1 MKTRP
6 RLLRNLLAA
15 CSLSVLTS
23 AIGQVSVF
31 TWTNQAGGDI
41 ATAAN
46 WTNSAGANGVPSP
59 TSGPDLSDPTLY
71 GDEMLFDGVTTGAL
85 ALTAN
90 TGQSG
95 FSGQNWGLRIH
106 LTSNQTA
113 AVNIRSVVAQSA
125 GTRFGRITVD
135 AGAGQFSL
143 GDNTA
148 NVLDTLWGGSNP
160 ATHYWTNNSVNPVV
174 IYPNVRWR
182 YGGGGAHTFDF
193 SGSGDWIVNNYFR
206 NNNNSATVVSK
217 SGTGTMIWTGTN
229 FGAGAIST
237 ILIASPV
244 IINDGLLVLKSSDL
258 LAAQNIN
265 HNGGRLRY
273 DAATGA
279 GVLSGTISGAGVIE
293 MTAGT
298 LTLSGNNTFTGGII
312 LSNGTLVASRV
323 ENIGVSGP
331 LGVGGLIS
339 FRGGTL
345 AFSANNAFDY
355 SARFDTAAGQAY
367 SLDTG
372 GQSVT
377 LATGLSSSG
386 GTLTKLGSGTLTLSG
401 ASTYS
406 GLTTVNGGRLV
417 FAGAK
422 SGPEDILVANGATL
436 GVTGNGSQVTPGLLT
451 MGTSGAAIL
460 EFNNLNS
467 SSLAPVAAG
476 AVSAG
481 GPITININSG
491 TFSTIGQVFPLL
503 TWTSGSAPAVTLGNL
518 TGAAGSL
525 TTNGNTIQLTITGTP
540 FTWTGLNNGNWDLST
555 ANNWLQSGS
564 AAVFGNGLPTV
575 IDDTATGATSIT
587 IGALVQP
594 AGLTVSTTNAYTIAS
609 SGASNIGG
617 SAGLTKNGS
626 GTLTLSGGAN
636 TYTGVT
642 TINAGTIN
650 ISALGNSGA
659 PGDLGAGASAG
670 SLLLNGGAVE
680 YAGLGESVNRLFTI
694 GSGGGAIRASGAGTL
709 VLNNTGALGTSGSGA
724 RTLTLAGSDVST
736 NTMAARI
743 VDGTGGATALVKDGA
758 GTWVLTGTNSYT
770 GVTTVSGGVL
780 QVGAGSTS
788 GLLGTGNVVNNAGL
802 VFNRAGTVTNNAVI
816 SGNGAITNE
825 GPGTIILAAN
835 NTYRGGTTIN
845 FGTLQVGN
853 GGSSGELAFDVPIV
867 NNSLLIFNSTGA
879 HTYLGNGRIDGTGN
893 VIVRGVGGVVKAIG
907 GNTYTGWTQI
917 DSGATFQP
925 TEGNTGQLLSSAVT
939 NNGTLK
945 WVAQDTRPTYT
956 GNIVGTGKVQ
966 IGANNI
972 TFDSGEIVLA
982 GTNSYTGGT
991 FIGGN
996 WLTLGDG
1003 ANPQAGSIVGDVT
1016 FVNNFDTPND
1026 NVRRLR
1032 FNRPAGDDFIF
1043 SGNITTNFTTP
1054 QNNVGIVSLIGGAKV
1069 TFTGNNNY
1077 AGGTV
1082 IDAGT
1087 LVVGN
1092 AGTTGSI
1099 GSGPATV
1106 NGTLV
1111 WNRSD
1116 SVTYGGIISG
1126 VGPVVKL
1133 GASALNLTS
1142 TNYTGYFGYL
1152 TISNGPV
1159 TIAAAALPNTTNAF
1173 AGAIEVD
1180 GGSLI
1185 VGAVGRPTVL
1195 EVQGTL
1201 NVNAGSVVAALNTS
1215 LPLSNSIY
1223 SVAGGINVTA
1233 GTLKLINAG
1242 PMMAV
1247 GQKFTIF
1254 SQPVN
1259 GGAGM
1264 TIVSP
1269 GFTVQ
1274 NDLAVDGSVTVT
1286 AVQPAPTITA
1296 TQVGNQLNLS
1306 WPSTWV
1312 GGVHLQGQTN
1322 TLAVGISSNWVTIP
1336 GTDLS
1341 NTYSVAINPTNRTVF
1356 FRLVNP

>member
-1 MKTRP
+1 MKNRV
-6 RLLRNLLAA
+6 RLLKSLLAV
-15 CSLSVLTS
+15 CSLTALTS
-23 AIGQVSVF
+23 AFGQVNIF

-71 GDEMLFDGVTTGAL
+71 GDEMLFDGATTGAL
-85 ALTAN
+85 ALRAD

-106 LTSNQTA
+106 MSSNQTA
-113 AVNIRSVVAQSA
+113 AVNIRSIVAQSS
-125 GTRFGRITVD
+125 GTRFGRIIVD

-160 ATHYWTNNSVNPVV
+160 ATHNWTNNSANPVV

-217 SGTGTMIWTGTN
+217 SGTGSMYWTGTN
-229 FGAGAIST
+229 LGAGAIST
-237 ILIASPV
+237 ILIATPV

-273 DAATGA
+273 DAAVGA
-279 GVLSGTISGAGVIE
+279 GTLSGTISGAGTIE
-293 MTAGT
+293 MSAGS
-298 LTLSGNNTFTGGII
+298 LTLSGNNTYTGSTI
-312 LSNGTLVASRV
+312 LSNGTLVVSRA
-323 ENIGVSGP
+323 ENVGVSGP
-331 LGVGGLIS
+331 LGVGGTIS
-339 FRGGTL
+339 FRGGAL
-345 AFSANNAFDY
+345 AYSANNSFDY
-355 SARFDTAAGQAY
+355 SARFDTTANQAY
-367 SLDTG
+367 NIDTA
-372 GQSVT
+372 GQSVS

-386 GTLTKLGSGTLTLSG
+386 GTLTKVGSGTLTIAGS
-401 ASTYS
+401 STYS
-406 GLTTVNGGRLV
+406 GLTTVSGGRLV
-417 FAGAK
+417 FQGAK
-422 SGPEDILVANGATL
+422 SGTANITVANGAAL
-436 GVTGNGSQVTPGLLT
+436 GVTGNGTQVTPAALT
-451 MGTSGAAIL
+451 VGPSGDATL
-460 EFNNLNS
+460 EFNNVTS
-467 SSLAPVAAG
+467 TSLAPL
-476 AVSAG
+476 AVGTVTSG
-481 GPITININSG
+481 GTITFNINSG
-491 TFSTIGQVFPLL
+491 SFSVIGQSFPLL
-503 TWTSGSAPAVTLGNL
+503 TWSSGTAPAVALGTL
-518 TGAAGSL
+518 TGAAGNL
-525 TTNGNTIQLTITGTP
+525 TTNANTITLNITGTP
-540 FTWTGLNNGNWDLST
+540 FTWTGVTSGAWDLST

-564 AAVFGNGLPTV
+564 PAVFGNGLPTV
-575 IDDTATGATSIT
+575 LDDTATGSTSIT
-587 IGALVQP
+587 VGALVQP
-594 AGLTVSTTNAYTIAS
+594 AGLTVNTTNAYSIAS

-617 SAGLTKNGS
+617 STGLTKNGS
-626 GTLTLSGGAN
+626 GSLTLSGGAN

-642 TINAGTIN
+642 TINAGTLAIN
-650 ISALGNSGA
+650 TLGNSGS
-659 PGDLGAGASAG
+659 PGDIGAGASAA
-670 SLLLNGGAVE
+670 SLVLNGGTLQYSGV
-680 YAGLGESVNRLFTI
+680 GESVNRLFTI
-694 GSGGGAIRASGAGTL
+694 GTGGGAINASGSGTL
-709 VLNNTGALGTSGSGA
+709 VLNNIGALATSGSGA
-724 RTLTLAGSDVST
+724 RTLTLTGSDATT
-736 NTMAARI
+736 NTLASRI
-743 VDGTGGATALVKDGA
+743 VDGTGGATSLSKSGS

-770 GVTTVSGGVL
+770 GVTTISGGIL

-788 GLLGTGNVVNNAGL
+788 GLLGSGNVVNSAGL
-802 VFNRAGTVTNNAVI
+802 VFNRSGTVTNNSVI
-816 SGNGAITNE
+816 SGNGGVTND
-825 GPGTIILAAN
+825 GTGTIILAAN
-835 NTYRGGTTIN
+835 NTYRGGTAIN

-853 GGSSGELAFDVPIV
+853 GGSSGELAFDVPIA
-867 NNSLLIFNSTGA
+867 NDSLLIFNSTGA

-893 VIVRGVGGVVKAIG
+893 VIVRGAGGSIKAIG
-907 GNTYTGWTQI
+907 ANTYTGWTQI

-956 GNIVGTGKVQ
+956 GNIVGTGKLQV
-966 IGANNI
+966 GANNI
-972 TFDSGEIVLA
+972 TFDAGEIVLA
-982 GTNSYTGGT
+982 GTNTYTGGT

-1003 ANPQAGSIVGDVT
+1003 ANPQAGSILGDVT

-1026 NVRRLR
+1026 NTRRLR
-1032 FNRPAGDDFIF
+1032 FNRPFGDDFIF
-1043 SGNITTNFTTP
+1043 SGNITTNFTTA

-1082 IDAGT
+1082 IDAGI
-1087 LVVGN
+1087 LQVGN

-1099 GSGPATV
+1099 GSGPVTV

-1126 VGPVVKL
+1126 AGPVVKL
-1133 GASALNLTS
+1133 GASALVLTS

-1173 AGAIEVD
+1173 SGAIEVD

-1185 VGAVGRPTVL
+1185 VAGVGTPTVL

-1201 NVNAGSVVAALNTS
+1201 NVNAGSVVATVNTS

-1223 SVAGGINVTA
+1223 SVAGGVNVTA
-1233 GTLKLINAG
+1233 GSLKLINAG
-1242 PMMAV
+1242 PKLVV
-1247 GQKFTIF
+1247 GQKFTVF
-1254 SQPVN
+1254 SQPVI

-1296 TQVGNQLNLS
+1296 NQVGNQLNLS
-1306 WPSTWV
+1306 WPSSWT

-1322 TLAVGISSNWVTIP
+1322 SLSVGISTNWVTIP

-1341 NTYSVAINPTNRTVF
+1341 NTYSVAINPTNRAVF